1 MENEVIEVLDLEHGQ
16 KVKKYW
22 EDRGVDTSGYSHTTT
37 KEDNMACRYF
47 GVINGNFEN
56 HHIKDVIKFNAK
68 IITLPEEK
76 TFPRKMKVWNYKEG
90 TKNVRTA
97 YCIGFAGDI
106 LATKHPVG
114 QNMTGMDESFEVV
127 WYKYY
132 EEIEEEPEVEISM
145 QEIADKFNVSVD
157 KLKIKK

>member
-22 EDRGVDTSGYSHTTT
+22 EDRGVDTSGYFVTTT
-37 KEDNMACRYF
+37 KSDNMPCRYF
-47 GVINGNFEN
+47 GVIYGMFSNFSMSEVEN
-56 HHIKDVIKFNAK
+56 HNAK
-68 IITLPEEK
+68 IITLPNEK
-76 TFPRKMKVWNYKEG
+76 TFPRNMKVWNYKEG